1 MFDVIAFDGDDTLW
15 HNESLYQMGRRRF
28 ETLLAKHG
36 VTEID
41 EARVDEI
48 EIRNLPYYG
57 YGAMSFVLSLIE
69 AAIEL
74 TGGAITSTDIQG
86 LLVLGKEMLSADVE
100 LFEGVA
106 ETLRTM
112 AQEREL
118 VLITKGDLQ
127 HQQSKVANSGI
138 QGFFKQVEIV
148 SDKTPAVYQG
158 ILERLGV
165 PAERF
170 LMVGN
175 SMRSDIL
182 PVLALGGWAVHVPHH
197 LTWSHEAVEPPDG
210 PLERFYELERLAE
223 LPALLERL
231 ESQGNRN

>member
-28 ETLLAKHG
+28 EALLAKYG

-41 EARVDEI
+41 ERRVDEI

-74 TGGAITSTDIQG
+74 TGGAMTSTDIQD
-86 LLVLGKEMLSADVE
+86 LLMLGKEMLSTAVE

-106 ETLRTM
+106 ETLAIL
-112 AQEREL
+112 AQQRSL

-127 HQQSKVANSGI
+127 HQQSKVTNSGI

-158 ILERLGV
+158 ILARLGV

-210 PLERFYELERLAE
+210 PLDRFYEIERLDQLPE
-223 LPALLERL
+223 LLSLLEAGAR
-231 ESQGNRN
+231 